1 MLTPKPYE
9 QGKFRRRA
17 DGGPDMVAILR
28 SLLEIASGMAYLHS
42 LGVLHG
48 SPQCCNGLVAQPGV
62 LHGTCAVS
70 MGVAVDTD
78 QDDRF
83 HPLQEQ

>member
-1 MLTPKPYE
+1 MLKLCGTRRVVQVSKVRRCCQKSQNPVIE

-17 DGGPDMVAILR
+17 DGEPDMVAILR

-48 SPQCCNGLVAQPGV
+48 APLCC
-62 LHGTCAVS
+62 
-70 MGVAVDTD
+70 
-78 QDDRF
+78 
-83 HPLQEQ
+83 

>member
-1 MLTPKPYE
+1 MCRNPNPRPGGGG

-17 DGGPDMVAILR
+17 DEAPDMPAILR

-48 SPQCCNGLVAQPGV
+48 ARAACCQSIHCFLAVP
-62 LHGTCAVS
+62 TRWCALAS
-70 MGVAVDTD
+70 G
-78 QDDRF
+78 R
-83 HPLQEQ
+83 

>member
-1 MLTPKPYE
+1 MRYAKNPNPQPHIIE

-17 DGGPDMVAILR
+17 DGEPDMVAILR

-48 SPQCCNGLVAQPGV
+48 
-62 LHGTCAVS
+62 T
-70 MGVAVDTD
+70 
-78 QDDRF
+78 
-83 HPLQEQ
+83 PLCS